1 MNSIEPS
8 AELTLNV
15 VLPPT
20 ILACCPMFVT
30 VVVDDRLCRAV
41 LLLSG
46 LFSNLSLCSIS
57 QITELLYVKHS
68 YMNLTQFSANKI

>member
-1 MNSIEPS
+1 
-8 AELTLNV
+8 
-15 VLPPT
+15 
-20 ILACCPMFVT
+20 MFVT

-41 LLLSG
+41 FLLSG